1 VTPRAPEPHSRWRLR
16 EKVDQLAA
24 SYDTAAAA
32 IDAFVRAAQDY
43 DAHSA
48 RPGAA
53 ARLRLRARQMA
64 GSRGWL
70 RVFWFIATLL
80 LAGAF
85 LAWISLAIVRRFIP
99 GPVPVVLAAAPGVL
113 VALTLGGTA
122 AGLTRAPLRNGSRSW
137 SFAIA
142 LAGCAAWVAIWLIGV
157 AGVETWFGV
166 GTAVLSAA
174 VTGAAFLAASQPTAQ
189 PPELDP
195 APPRPSRPPRR
206 LLARQQ
212 TAQKRMRGHEER
224 WSRAAHACGR
234 AAGGSAPAE
243 EALNR
248 LLSTG
253 TLGEL
258 PVQDLDAFHVQMLT
272 TLLRYQPGPLV
283 ARLRAAGK
291 RLLPTPAQSIG
302 ADLRHRAAAGGTGR
316 RRLIG
321 DRD

>member
-1 VTPRAPEPHSRWRLR
+1 
-16 EKVDQLAA
+16 VDQLAV

-32 IDAFVRAAQDY
+32 IDAFACAAQDY
-43 DAHSA
+43 DPHSA

-53 ARLRLRARQMA
+53 ARLRLRAGRIA
-64 GSRGWL
+64 GSHGWL

-80 LAGAF
+80 MAGAF

-99 GPVPVVLAAAPGVL
+99 GPAPVVLAAAPGAL

-122 AGLTRAPLRNGSRSW
+122 AGLTRAPLRTGSRSW
-137 SFAIA
+137 TFAIA

-157 AGVETWFGV
+157 AGVQIWFGV

-174 VTGAAFLAASQPTAQ
+174 VTGAAFLAASQPSPQ
-189 PPELDP
+189 SPEPDP
-195 APPRPSRPPRR
+195 APPRPPRPPRR

-212 TAQKRMRGHEER
+212 TARKRLRGHEER

-234 AAGGSAPAE
+234 AASGSAPAAD
-243 EALNR
+243 ALNR

-258 PVQDLDAFHVQMLT
+258 PVQNLDAFHIQMLT

-283 ARLRAAGK
+283 GRLRAAGE
-291 RLLPTPAQSIG
+291 RLLPTPTQSSAIP
-302 ADLRHRAAAGGTGR
+302 
-316 RRLIG
+316 
-321 DRD
+321 DRSIR